1 MKNIYCLWVVPDKMQ
16 IIITLATDTNV
27 SLLYKSIYYKIS
39 CENTDHCQSL
49 KSSKLMHI
57 ALTHLVHKIF

>member
-1 MKNIYCLWVVPDKMQ
+1 MWVVPDKMQ
-16 IIITLATDTNV
+16 IIITLATNTNV

-39 CENTDHCQSL
+39 CENIADQCQSF

-57 ALTHLVHKIF
+57 ALTHLVHKIL